1 MKAVDRGLP
10 PFLQNSTMSFIYHRT
25 VRFQDTDAAGVV
37 YFANVLAICHEAYEE
52 SLAEVG
58 INVKQFFRGEFMAVP
73 IIHATIEFFRPMH
86 VGDHL
91 TVRLQANA
99 LREGEFEVN
108 YEIEVEGEG
117 RSAAHA
123 TTRHICIDPDTR
135 ERRPLLSPLQAW
147 LQQS

>member
-1 MKAVDRGLP
+1 
-10 PFLQNSTMSFIYHRT
+10 MSFIYHRT

-58 INVKQFFRGEFMAVP
+58 INVKQFFRGEFVAVP
-73 IIHATIEFFRPMH
+73 IGHATIEFLRPIY
-86 VGDHL
+86 VGDRL

-108 YEIEVEGEG
+108 YEIELEGDG
-117 RSAAHA
+117 RGASNDLKSTAAHA
-123 TTRHICIDPDTR
+123 TTRHVCIDPETR